1 MIDISSLVKADLQT
15 ITPSMIRRINNRFS
29 QIPNIVNLTIGEPDF
44 PTPDHIKLAAVRSI
58 LNNHTHYAPNRGTA
72 DLLAAISSYLASR
85 FGLDYD
91 PNTQIVV
98 TNGASEAI
106 STVFNGIVGNGDR
119 VLIAEPAFSLYKTL
133 TVLNGAVPVTIDV
146 SKTNFKL
153 TPKVL
158 KASLE
163 KYGQHLKLVVLNYPN
178 NPTGVT
184 YSENEVRE
192 LENVLRHYPVAVL
205 SDEVY
210 SELAYSGEHVS
221 IARYLP
227 EQTLLVNSVSKSYAM
242 TGWRIGYLCGDP
254 GIIRQ
259 LAKVHQ
265 AAVATVGTPNMDAA
279 TEAFLFGAPDSRHMK
294 AVYQKRRDFL
304 TRALTEIGFDFV
316 PPQGAFYVYVHVP
329 KFFKGNAMAFV
340 EELATK
346 AGVAVVPGEAFM
358 TGHSNY
364 FRMSYA
370 TSMANLDLAVSRLQ
384 AFVSHQFVEIERE

>member
-72 DLLAAISSYLASR
+72 DLLNAISSYLASR

-98 TNGASEAI
+98 TNGA
-106 STVFNGIVGNGDR
+106 
-119 VLIAEPAFSLYKTL
+119 
-133 TVLNGAVPVTIDV
+133 VPVTVDV
-146 SKTNFKL
+146 SKTSFKL

-158 KASLE
+158 KATLE

-192 LENVLRHYPVAVL
+192 LANVLRHYPVAVL

-210 SELAYSGEHVS
+210 SELAYSG
-221 IARYLP
+221 
-227 EQTLLVNSVSKSYAM
+227 
-242 TGWRIGYLCGDP
+242 
-254 GIIRQ
+254 
-259 LAKVHQ
+259 
-265 AAVATVGTPNMDAA
+265 
-279 TEAFLFGAPDSRHMK
+279 
-294 AVYQKRRDFL
+294 
-304 TRALTEIGFDFV
+304 
-316 PPQGAFYVYVHVP
+316 
-329 KFFKGNAMAFV
+329 
-340 EELATK
+340 
-346 AGVAVVPGEAFM
+346 
-358 TGHSNY
+358 
-364 FRMSYA
+364 
-370 TSMANLDLAVSRLQ
+370 
-384 AFVSHQFVEIERE
+384 

>member
-72 DLLAAISSYLASR
+72 DLLNAISSYLASR

-98 TNGASEAI
+98 TNGA
-106 STVFNGIVGNGDR
+106 
-119 VLIAEPAFSLYKTL
+119 
-133 TVLNGAVPVTIDV
+133 VPVTVDV
-146 SKTNFKL
+146 SKTSFKL

-158 KASLE
+158 KATLE

-192 LENVLRHYPVAVL
+192 LANVLRHYPVAVL

-346 AGVAVVPGEAFM
+346 AGVAVVPGEAF
-358 TGHSNY
+358 TGGHSNY